1 MQRGKPCG
9 QRNLLKWVREH
20 SIGLFVVIQGA
31 KRVRLGALR
40 SITELVH
47 MWGSGGIT
55 IGNDV
60 LIAAHARITSVTH
73 EKAALAI
80 GRPR

>member
-1 MQRGKPCG
+1 M
-9 QRNLLKWVREH
+9 
-20 SIGLFVVIQGA
+20 
-31 KRVRLGALR
+31 RLGALR